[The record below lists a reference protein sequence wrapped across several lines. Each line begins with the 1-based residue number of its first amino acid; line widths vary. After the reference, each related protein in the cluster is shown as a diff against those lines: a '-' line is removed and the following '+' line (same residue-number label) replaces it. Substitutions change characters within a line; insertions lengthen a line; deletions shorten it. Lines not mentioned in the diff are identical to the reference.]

1 MYVYQKNI
9 SGSIQHLQMSNIY
22 TNIHK
27 QLLNWSIGFLSTQML
42 STTRHYFFLNR
53 RFCNVI
59 MFLNTVSCRLQL
71 LTIVTVRQ
79 LIKLNYNFIYM
90 AVFSRYAKVVLAVTK
105 IKNRCKYICA
115 LYTLNSCQCI
125 TFSFKDFLAHQG

>member
-9 SGSIQHLQMSNIY
+9 SGSTQHLQMSNIY

-42 STTRHYFFLNR
+42 STTSHYFFINR
-53 RFCNVI
+53 RFSYVI
-59 MFLNTVSCRLQL
+59 VFLNTISRRLQL

-79 LIKLNYNFIYM
+79 SIKLNKDFIYM
-90 AVFSRYAKVVLAVTK
+90 AVLSRYAKVVLAVTK
-105 IKNRCKYICA
+105 IKKCFKYICA

-125 TFSFKDFLAHQG
+125 TFSFKDFLAYQG

>member
-9 SGSIQHLQMSNIY
+9 SDSTQHLQMSNIY

-27 QLLNWSIGFLSTQML
+27 QLLNWSIWFLSTQML
-42 STTRHYFFLNR
+42 STTSHYFFINR
-53 RFCNVI
+53 RFSYVI
-59 MFLNTVSCRLQL
+59 VFLNTVSCRLQL
-71 LTIVTVRQ
+71 LTIVIVRQ
-79 LIKLNYNFIYM
+79 FINFIYM

-105 IKNRCKYICA
+105 IKNCCKYICA

-125 TFSFKDFLAHQG
+125 TFSFKDFLAYQG